1 MKLPAGPG
9 DLSRAAAAVRVLG
22 CSAVTDVTRAATGR
36 RADAPGWLRWGAL
49 GCGAVALLLLAVL
62 FGGALSTRRLLAFGV
77 TTLQRRVA
85 KGLPGGMS
93 EGERR
98 RIDGLFGCVVAAAAD
113 GRLEQ
118 GDVAPLGREVNA
130 AFADKVLSVDEAEA
144 IAAKAEELCV
154 RARDGQ

>member
-1 MKLPAGPG
+1 MTG
-9 DLSRAAAAVRVLG
+9 AARVG
-22 CSAVTDVTRAATGR
+22 VGR

-49 GCGAVALLLLAVL
+49 GCGAVALLLLIAL

-85 KGLPGGMS
+85 KGLPDGMS
-93 EGERR
+93 EDDRR
-98 RIDGLFGCVVAAAAD
+98 RIDGLFGCVVTAAAD

-118 GDVAPLGREVNA
+118 ADVAPLGRVVSA
-130 AFADKVLSVDEAEA
+130 AFDDRVLTVAEAEA
-144 IAAKAEELCV
+144 LAAKAEELCV